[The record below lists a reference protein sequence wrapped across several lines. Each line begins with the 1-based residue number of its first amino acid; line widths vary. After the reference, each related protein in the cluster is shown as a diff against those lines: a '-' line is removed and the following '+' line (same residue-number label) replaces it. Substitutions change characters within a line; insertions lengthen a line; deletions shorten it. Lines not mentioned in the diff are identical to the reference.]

1 MKSKFTIGARLSLV
15 LSLAIASFLVANGAQ
30 AESGPEQQAK
40 KDLSRTITELVELG
54 ADRQWLVEAA
64 LNRATTTQDVR
75 QTLLLGAVP
84 RPSFVRSGALPS
96 QSNQQRRR

>member
-1 MKSKFTIGARLSLV
+1 MLLMKLFLV
-15 LSLAIASFLVANGAQ
+15 LSLAIASFLVANAAQ

-75 QTLLLGAVP
+75 QINVLFGAVP

-96 QSNQQRRR
+96 QSNQRRGR